1 MGPREPRRGAQHR
14 TPRRAALRL
23 VSTNAVDA
31 SVKATDIC
39 YTLAGGT
46 SVYRASPLQRR
57 FRDVHVITQHMMV
70 AAPTYELAGR
80 VLLGLPTDPSMA

>member
-1 MGPREPRRGAQHR
+1 M
-14 TPRRAALRL
+14 
-23 VSTNAVDA
+23 VSIGKEFQGGL
-31 SVKATDIC
+31 SC

-46 SVYRASPLQRR
+46 SVYRSSPLQRR

-80 VLLGLPTDPSMA
+80 VLLGLPTDPSMV